1 MKALTVRIPEDLHEG
16 ANELFEEL
24 GLNMTVAINV
34 FLRQCVVNRSILF
47 EISLWP
53 TSRGR
58 GVSAAGDK
66 D

>member
-1 MKALTVRIPEDLHEG
+1 MKALTVRMPEDLHEG

-34 FLRQCVVNRSILF
+34 FLRQCVVNWGMLF

-53 TSRGR
+53 TRRRR
-58 GVSAAGDK
+58 GVSGVGDK
-66 D
+66 E